1 MRKLT
6 MILPLLAMAGCEAAS
21 DREPVLTAGVTVAG
35 QFGEDGE
42 PSEDVSGLACDWQG
56 DGEPT
61 RCLMISD
68 EGTEAQWV
76 EFADNMLTAAGRFAL
91 FASALPRADFG
102 TPPRGLCDE
111 ENLDQREF
119 DGEAA
124 SFDGSGTYY
133 LVGSHGCSRDSGEL
147 RPAQFLV
154 AAIDGA
160 TNDIRL
166 SYRLSELLSAHP
178 LLSGY
183 FGASL
188 HRANGLNIE
197 GMAATGSRL
206 IFGLRAPVIDG
217 MAYLFETMPGAI
229 FGDRRLSP
237 DDGLV
242 VAIPLGADTGIRDL
256 AALPDGRLLIL
267 SGPAQEQAVPYRI
280 HLRSEDGAL
289 TTLETIDPPGEGKAE
304 ALAVIG
310 VDGGAVDVL
319 VLFDSAANG
328 APRLIELSLP

>member
-1 MRKLT
+1 MRKLAT
-6 MILPLLAMAGCEAAS
+6 IMALLAMAGCEAAP
-21 DREPVLTAGVTVAG
+21 EPVLVAGVTVAG

-42 PSEDVSGLACDWQG
+42 PSQDVSGLACDRPAE
-56 DGEPT
+56 GEAA
-61 RCLMISD
+61 RCLIISD
-68 EGTEAQWV
+68 EGAEAQWV
-76 EFADNMLTAAGRFAL
+76 EFGDGVLTAAGRFAL
-91 FASALPRADFG
+91 FSSAPPSADFG
-102 TPPRGLCDE
+102 TPPRGICDE

-124 SFDGSGTYY
+124 SFNGSGTYY

-154 AAIDGA
+154 AEIDEA
-160 TNDIRL
+160 TNDRRL

-188 HRANGLNIE
+188 NRTNGLNIE
-197 GMAATGSRL
+197 GVAATGNRL

-217 MAYLFETMPGAI
+217 MAYLFETTPGAI

-237 DDGLV
+237 DDGAV
-242 VAIPLGADTGIRDL
+242 IAVPLGADTGIRDL
-256 AALPDGRLLIL
+256 AALSDGRLLIL

-310 VDGGAVDVL
+310 VDDAAVDVL